1 MAIQDKTPISMSL
14 AENIARMEVLF
25 DTCADIKKKQMNLGV
40 HKDVPCYLTFIE
52 VAVDMGNS
60 ALLELLK
67 YLRGA
72 EKEEIYA
79 ALSKNALGISDATYF
94 ETIERRLPV
103 F

>member
-1 MAIQDKTPISMSL
+1 MSL
-14 AENIARMEVLF
+14 AENVARMEVLF

-67 YLRGA
+67 IPAGSGKGRNLCRAFQKCAWHFGRH
-72 EKEEIYA
+72 
-79 ALSKNALGISDATYF
+79 LF
-94 ETIERRLPV
+94 
-103 F
+103 